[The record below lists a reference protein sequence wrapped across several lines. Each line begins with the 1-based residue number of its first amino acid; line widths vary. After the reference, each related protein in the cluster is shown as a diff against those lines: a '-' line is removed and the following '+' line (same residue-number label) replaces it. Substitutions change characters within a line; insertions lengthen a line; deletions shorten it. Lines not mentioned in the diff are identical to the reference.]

1 MDASQ
6 PSSLGE
12 APLELQALGMS
23 SGASSLAEA
32 TASEPPSEVPSFV
45 EAAAL
50 GLSSEALSFVEAA
63 LLDLHA
69 LGLSFEV
76 VHLEALAALEVVP
89 LVAQW
94 MLGRKRQVSQLLLPQ
109 AHHNQ
114 LPLPG
119 ILPILISA
127 YTTIYQAHALIAKI
141 PCSASC

>member
-6 PSSLGE
+6 ASSLGE

-94 MLGRKRQVSQLLLPQ
+94 MLGRLALKRQVSQLLLPQ

-114 LPLPG
+114 PRLSSACTNSQDTMFRIMLRRRSRC
-119 ILPILISA
+119 IS
-127 YTTIYQAHALIAKI
+127 
-141 PCSASC
+141 PS

>member
-1 MDASQ
+1 METSQ
-6 PSSLGE
+6 ASSLGE

-23 SGASSLAEA
+23 SGASSLVEA
-32 TASEPPSEVPSFV
+32 TALELSSEVPS
-45 EAAAL
+45 AAL

-69 LGLSFEV
+69 LGLSFEAPSV
-76 VHLEALAALEVVP
+76 EALAALEVVP

-94 MLGRKRQVSQLLLPQ
+94 MLGRLPLKRQVSQLLLPQ

-114 LPLPG
+114 PHLPR
-119 ILPILISA
+119 ILPISA

>member
-1 MDASQ
+1 M
-6 PSSLGE
+6 
-12 APLELQALGMS
+12 ELQALGMS

-69 LGLSFEV
+69 LGLSFEAPSV
-76 VHLEALAALEVVP
+76 EALEALEVVP

-94 MLGRKRQVSQLLLPQ
+94 MLGRLVLKRQVSQLLLPQ

-114 LPLPG
+114 PHLPR
-119 ILPILISA
+119 ILPISA